1 MICIRYYYVVTI
13 SLFNTYGKVLLP
25 RERNGNGKERWNCN
39 IGKNWTHVQMVIQI
53 GRYFIDKF
61 FGQDFFKR
69 RKKYFAMSLI
79 LLERDEDNKR
89 GNLTIYIVYIGG
101 R

>member
-1 MICIRYYYVVTI
+1 MICIRYYVLTI
-13 SLFNTYGKVLLP
+13 SLFNTEKYCSH
-25 RERNGNGKERWNCN
+25 ERNGNGKERWNCN
-39 IGKNWTHVQMVIQI
+39 IGKNWTHVQMLIQI

-89 GNLTIYIVYIGG
+89 GNLTIYIPSIY
-101 R
+101 RY